1 MNNTTANYNPGPN
14 DWESV
19 TISNFTS
26 TYQVDNLRIKFQF
39 TSGGGNDLFIDDINL
54 SGPVGLSENETIF
67 DFFVFPNPASNV
79 ANVQF
84 YLSESQDDMNIT
96 LHNLV
101 GKKIRD
107 IYTKVECMLGLKEL
121 AVDVSTLSAG
131 IYFVTISNS
140 SRKVVQRFVVE

>member
-1 MNNTTANYNPGPN
+1 MVMIHYKGMK
-14 DWESV
+14 
-19 TISNFTS
+19 
-26 TYQVDNLRIKFQF
+26 LLK
-39 TSGGGNDLFIDDINL
+39 L
-54 SGPVGLSENETIF
+54 
-67 DFFVFPNPASNV
+67 
-79 ANVQF
+79 
-84 YLSESQDDMNIT
+84 NIT

-107 IYTKVECMLGLKEL
+107 IYKGRMFAGAKEL

>member
-1 MNNTTANYNPGPN
+1 M
-14 DWESV
+14 V
-19 TISNFTS
+19 
-26 TYQVDNLRIKFQF
+26 V
-39 TSGGGNDLFIDDINL
+39 GNDLFIDDINL

-84 YLSESQDDMNIT
+84 YLSEIQDDMNIT

-107 IYTKVECMLGLKEL
+107 IYSGRMYAGAKEL
-121 AVDVSTLSAG
+121 AVDVSTLRCRN
-131 IYFVTISNS
+131 IFCDD
-140 SRKVVQRFVVE
+140 F